1 MHVAPIA
8 ERSIRLL
15 LETLDEI
22 DRMLTDLDL
31 LRVAAGRDDLVYARG
46 LVERAIADVARRQ
59 N

>member
-1 MHVAPIA
+1 MFAPSLA

-22 DRMLTDLDL
+22 DRMLIDLDL
-31 LRVAAGRDDLVYARG
+31 LSVPAGRDDLVYARS
-46 LVERAIADVARRQ
+46 LVERAIADVSRRQ